1 MRRTVAVL
9 TGCSSPSSPRRAV
22 GTGVSPGSR
31 RPRRLRGPSS
41 APPPAT
47 TGSPWRTAGPTAGT
61 CCGTTDDVGF
71 LKDLTAHL
79 VRTWRADPDRVYL
92 IGISNG
98 GDMSFR
104 AAVEGERLFAAIGV
118 VSGGYSGPRDV
129 RAPATGL
136 GDHLHRRAGPL
147 RRRLHR
153 GRTDLAATAALH
165 AGDRRTAGGRATGH
179 PHRAGQ
185 RRSSIRVL
193 PRVFGLTRSRSR
205 NSATPSS
212 YERRSCS

>member
-1 MRRTVAVL
+1 M
-9 TGCSSPSSPRRAV
+9 

-118 VSGGYSGPRDV
+118 VSGGYSGPRTAPETYVPRRPVSVITFIGGQDRYADV
-129 RAPATGL
+129 FTEGVRTWQRRLRCTPATGAPP
-136 GDHLHRRAGPL
+136 AG
-147 RRRLHR
+147 
-153 GRTDLAATAALH
+153 A
-165 AGDRRTAGGRATGH
+165 
-179 PHRAGQ
+179 
-185 RRSSIRVL
+185 
-193 PRVFGLTRSRSR
+193 PRVTRTGPVRGAAASGCCRGC
-205 NSATPSS
+205 SA
-212 YERRSCS
+212 